1 MAKNTQLTN
10 LSVDTE
16 GNAFSALMDAG
27 FIDIYDGEQP
37 ANGDSPIKNQKL
49 LVSLAFSTPAFA
61 ASLAGSITANAITSG
76 IAVASGTANWARIY
90 RSDHRT
96 SVMDVS
102 VGTKAANIILPTTAI
117 AAGIT
122 VSCSSFTHT
131 IAKATPGS

>member
-1 MAKNTQLTN
+1 MQLTN

-37 ANGDSPIKNQKL
+37 ANGDSTIKDQKL
-49 LVSLAFSTPAFA
+49 LVSLTFSTPAFS
-61 ASLAGSITANAITSG
+61 ASVAGSITANAITSG
-76 IAVASGTANWARIY
+76 IAVASGIATWARMY

-102 VGTKAANIILPTTAI
+102 VGTKAANMILPTTAI

-122 VSCSSFTHT
+122 VSCSSFTHV
-131 IAKATPGS
+131 IAKSMPGS